1 MPPLAQLEKVENNIR
16 KLARSMPELPVTES
30 LIMRAA
36 MILGR
41 DVNALLDRLLKP
53 AGLVE
58 GEFRLLMS
66 LLAHGGNASAGDL
79 CAALAQSPAN
89 LTRLADSLVER
100 GLLSRDPDE
109 ADRRRML
116 LTLLPEGDRLLQE
129 LLPGVCREVTALFA
143 GFSKTE
149 KQRMLD
155 SFKQLL
161 GGIDALGGRDASA
174 GDESA

>member
-1 MPPLAQLEKVENNIR
+1 MPLAQLEKVESNMR
-16 KLARSMPELPVTES
+16 KLAKGMPELPMTES
-30 LIMRAA
+30 LIVRAA

-41 DVNALLDRLLKP
+41 DVNALLDRMLKP
-53 AGLVE
+53 AGLAE

-89 LTRLADSLVER
+89 LTRIADALVER
-100 GLLSRDPDE
+100 ELISRDPDE
-109 ADRRRML
+109 TDRRRML
-116 LTLLPEGDRLLQE
+116 LTLLPGGHRLLQE

-143 GFSKTE
+143 GFSNPE
-149 KQRMLD
+149 KQQMLD
-155 SFKQLL
+155 SFKRLL
-161 GGIDALGGRDASA
+161 GCIDALGGRDASA